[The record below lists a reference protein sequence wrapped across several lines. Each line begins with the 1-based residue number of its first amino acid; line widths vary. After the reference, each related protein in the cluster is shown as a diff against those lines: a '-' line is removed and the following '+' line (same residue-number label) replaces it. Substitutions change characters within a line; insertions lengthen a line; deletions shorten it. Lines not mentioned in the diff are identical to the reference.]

1 MKINTGI
8 VALIIIVVG
17 FMVFIFWD
25 NITGDAG
32 KKKGN
37 IISITED
44 GTQYEEETPGR
55 ENYVQSPNTDSS
67 VSEYPVYAYNPREI
81 DPSDLTWNSATKT
94 CPDGTLDCLYYERVE
109 NGRVTKITDK
119 DGNDLIEQFVDDLY
133 AGNLA
138 SLDELMDN
146 IDWIR
151 LDGEGRLY
159 ATDEDGKEEEVIP
172 GEKVPMSMIILVT
185 AVLHKKAG
193 KPKPVF
199 KLDYPAKTQAQLM
212 EMNRQA
218 SPGERE
224 FEEPPLG
231 SDAGDDDA

>member
-55 ENYVQSPNTDSS
+55 ENYIQSPNTDSS
-67 VSEYPVYAYNPREI
+67 VSEYPVYAYNPNQK
-81 DPSDLTWNSATKT
+81 DPGDWTWNSATKT
-94 CPDGTLDCLYYERVE
+94 CPDGSLDCLYYERVE

-119 DGNDLIEQFVDDLY
+119 DGNDLIETFVDDLY
-133 AGNLA
+133 GGNLTA
-138 SLDELMDN
+138 LDELTDEMSLF
-146 IDWIR
+146 R

-159 ATDEDGKEEEVIP
+159 WSKDGDEEEVTP
-172 GEKVPMSMIILVT
+172 DKVPMSMIILVT
-185 AVLHKKAG
+185 ALLHKKTG

-199 KLDYPAKTQAQLM
+199 KLDFPAKTQAQLM
-212 EMNRQA
+212 EMNRGD
-218 SPGERE
+218 SPGEHE
-224 FEEPPLG
+224 FEEHPLG